1 MKILLSLTL
10 QSFTSP
16 RTHPLSSLSRRPR
29 PVSRNPTAYGLD
41 NALWRLAALAAA
53 IFSGSARYRTLV
65 FPHAGPRPE
74 AFGTRFAAIRQA
86 MAARLDDPRRPAGEH
101 HEHSGRPQSA
111 LQGET
116 MFCEFLSGKGAH
128 HQHQRG
134 SAEGA
139 AWPCSRLLPALPARG
154 RSPWNNKH
162 GVVKQHSVLILRSAN
177 LGHSPARVLATTD
190 S

>member
-1 MKILLSLTL
+1 MALAAVTTFCTLLCPVKILPSLTL

-53 IFSGSARYRTLV
+53 IFLGQRSVTLLHRTLV

-86 MAARLDDPRRPAGEH
+86 MAARVDDPRRPAGEH

-116 MFCEFLSGKGAH
+116 MFCECLSGKDAH

-139 AWPCSRLLPALPARG
+139 AWPCSRLLPSSTCAAC
-154 RSPWNNKH
+154 PWA
-162 GVVKQHSVLILRSAN
+162 QPLE
-177 LGHSPARVLATTD
+177 
-190 S
+190 